1 MIRRSLFVVMA
12 AALVFSLSCASPKD
26 PNDLS
31 KMQPSYKAEVGE
43 SPVGVIPDAVLHDAT
58 RNKEITITI
67 EYPTRNAGNPLIVFS
82 PGFGGSN
89 DAYVGLS
96 AYWAS
101 QGFVVVRVSHA
112 DAGRRLLENQDF
124 WEMQTE
130 SDRRN
135 RVRDLTFVLDSLD
148 LLEQTYPELQGKIDR
163 TKIAVAGHSY
173 GAYTALLAGGMKIFP
188 GGTSY
193 ADPRIRAVV
202 AMSPQGPSDARG
214 LTRES
219 FASIAVPTLFM
230 TGSRDNGMAES
241 ETPEWRSEAFEL
253 AAPGDKWLVV
263 IEGARHATFIGRYD
277 ALIEAQAR
285 DRRTVPTDTPR
296 NPGNPDPTNPDDPT
310 ATNMRRGQER
320 TLNSGAQLRQRD
332 LLGTIKSLSL
342 AFLDAYLKN
351 DAKGREALEKALT
364 GGSGAVV
371 KKK

>member
-1 MIRRSLFVVMA
+1 MIRRSLFVA
-12 AALVFSLSCASPKD
+12 LAALLAFSCASQKD

-31 KMQPSYKAEVGE
+31 KMQPAYKAEVGE
-43 SPVGVIPDAVLHDAT
+43 SPVGVIPDAVLHDAQ
-58 RNKEITITI
+58 RNKDMTVTI
-67 EYPTRNAGNPLIVFS
+67 EYPTRSAGNPLIVFS

-96 AYWAS
+96 SYWAS

-112 DAGRRLLENQDF
+112 DAGRQLTENQDF
-124 WEMQTE
+124 WAMQTE

-148 LLEQTYPELQGKIDR
+148 LLDRTYPELQGKIDR

-193 ADPRIRAVV
+193 ADPRVKAVV

-219 FASIAVPTLFM
+219 FASINVPTLFM
-230 TGSRDNGMAES
+230 TGSRDTGTAES

-253 AAPGDKWLVV
+253 AAPGDKWLIV

-285 DRRTVPTDTPR
+285 DRRTLPTDTPR
-296 NPGNPDPTNPDDPT
+296 NPTNPDPLNPDDPT
-310 ATNMRRGQER
+310 AATMRRGQQR
-320 TLNSGAQLRQRD
+320 TLNESAALRQRD
-332 LLGTIKSLSL
+332 LFGTIKSLSL
-342 AFLDAYLKN
+342 AFLDTYMKN
-351 DAKGREALEKALT
+351 DAKGREALEKSLT
-364 GGSGAVV
+364 GSGAVV